1 MKKMLTIDD
10 YVEFTDNLK
19 ETGQLSS
26 DFHIIQY
33 KDGCC
38 LGVNGKSR
46 EFEDSALDMNDYI
59 FWNEGGHAHK
69 LINAESR
76 SVVYND
82 NGDLVVQYAPALVP
96 CSELN
101 HPYSDEVAKG
111 LVEYTL
117 GRLMSLCDREDRI
130 WFAFISERHQ
140 EGPLTAWVGGNRS
153 NLVSAFWSLIRKDKQ
168 IAGLIHDAIEQ
179 VVNGDAP
186 TDTSVS

>member
-1 MKKMLTIDD
+1 MKKILTIDD

-96 CSELN
+96 CPELN

-117 GRLMSLCDREDRI
+117 DRLMNLFHREDRI

-140 EGPLTAWVGGNRS
+140 EGPLAAWVGGDRS